1 MCTSIIPRSLIL
13 MFLTSSLLVM
23 TACNNG
29 VIDPRDTGTTK
40 TTTTTVAGVVLD
52 ELDAPISGATV
63 TVGSRT
69 TTTNRFGMYM
79 LTNAVVPSERACVVV
94 RKEGYF
100 TVSRA
105 EWPAANGPT
114 MVRLRLLRAMNTKSF
129 SAVYGT
135 TIYEGSARVM
145 IPANGL
151 VTSSGAA
158 YTGTVQ
164 AAIRHFDPDTTA
176 RFQEY
181 FSGDASAIRS
191 DGSQVELISHGVLR
205 VVLTDATGHPLQLK
219 EGSAATLTYPLS
231 RNLGATPPSTI
242 PLWYFDESTG
252 YWKEE
257 GQARFEG
264 SRYTGSVK
272 HFTDW
277 NLDTPAP
284 RAYVQGT
291 VRCASNRPASH
302 VLVTIGQV
310 SATTDDSGHYEH
322 RVPAN
327 TAFNVQV
334 QAPFNDGLSS
344 PVATVPELAES
355 ETRTVDLL
363 VSPCPSFLE
372 GTLVDCADAPTSGFI
387 MITSPKGTKYTAT
400 TTGSFRVDV
409 PSGVPLTVAA
419 LTSDG
424 NATVDLAV
432 PPINEGDLVSVNA
445 LRACGAASIDVTD
458 IELGQIGAVDAAYID
473 HGQSIAVLTST
484 SVRIYSTSTGSLQRE
499 IDVIG
504 STPTFTPAEGLMFS
518 DDESVMLV
526 FGTNGITKVFAVAS
540 GTEKT
545 VLRSVVD
552 AMLTPN
558 GENVVVADSSRN
570 LRLCSAI
577 DGSPLKQLAK
587 TMFRDERILIGFTSG
602 GADVLYMNHDP
613 SAVYIVDL
621 ATGVQKAEL
630 SFSYSSGEKGVL
642 SMDRRL
648 YVDVVRDRTL
658 KDFIGFYSIPECQLI
673 TSNDFASDSSIYMP
687 LAIAPGNQRFLSAR
701 VTTPYMNEPVMLRDV
716 VGNTAPRPLPIP
728 SMSTSI
734 PWASFDE
741 GGTHAAALFRIGG
754 QFATLRIWKL

>member
-1 MCTSIIPRSLIL
+1 MRYFIIC
-13 MFLTSSLLVM
+13 LLVL

-29 VIDPRDTGTTK
+29 IIDPHDTGTAK
-40 TTTTTVAGVVLD
+40 TTTTTVSGVVLD
-52 ELDAPISGATV
+52 EMGAPITGATV
-63 TVGSRT
+63 TVGTRT
-69 TTTNRFGMYM
+69 TTTNKFGMYM
-79 LTNAVVPSERACVVV
+79 LTGAVVPSERACVIV

-100 TVSRA
+100 TASRA
-105 EWPAANGPT
+105 EWPTSNGPT
-114 MVRLRLLRAMNTKSF
+114 MVHLRLLRAMSTTSF
-129 SAVYGT
+129 SALNGA
-135 TIYEGSARVM
+135 TIYAGSARVL

-205 VVLTDATGHPLQLK
+205 VVLTDATGHSLQLK
-219 EGSAATLTYPLS
+219 EGSTATLTYPLCS
-231 RNLGATPPSTI
+231 NLGASPPSTI
-242 PLWYFDESTG
+242 PMWFFDETAG
-252 YWKEE
+252 LWKEE
-257 GQARFEG
+257 GQATFEG
-264 SRYTGSVK
+264 SRYKATVR

-277 NLDTPAP
+277 NLDSPAP

-327 TAFNVQV
+327 TVFNVQV

-344 PVATVPELAES
+344 PVATVPELAAS

-363 VSPCPSFLE
+363 VAPCPSFLE

-424 NATVDLAV
+424 NATVNLDV

-484 SVRIYSTSTGSLQRE
+484 SVRIYSTSTGSLLRE

-504 STPTFTPAEGLMFS
+504 STPTFTPSEGLMFS

-526 FGTNGITKVFAVAS
+526 YGTKGIAKVYAVAD

-558 GENVVVADSSRN
+558 GENVVVLDSSDN
-570 LRLCSAI
+570 IRLCSAI
-577 DGSPLKQLAK
+577 DGSPLKQLSK
-587 TMFRDERILIGFTSG
+587 NSYRDGRILIGFTNG

-621 ATGVQKAEL
+621 ATGVRKTEM

-642 SMDRRL
+642 SKDGRL
-648 YVDVVRDRTL
+648 YIDVVRNPTL
-658 KDFIGFYSIPECQLI
+658 KYSIGFYSIPECQLLA
-673 TSNDFASDSSIYMP
+673 SNDFASDSSIYIP

-716 VGNTAPRPLPIP
+716 VGNALPRPLPIP

-734 PWASFDE
+734 PWASFDKD
-741 GGTHAAALFRIGG
+741 GTHAAALFRIGG
-754 QFATLRIWKL
+754 QFTTLRIWKL